1 MPVGP
6 LALNDEVGVDL
17 SWKILQA
24 AKKDL
29 GPQAVDAD
37 QEKLIEALVVR
48 EQRFGR
54 KNGKGFYDYPAAGA
68 KTLWPGLADIAGKA
82 LDPDAID
89 VQELKDRFLY
99 TAALEAARCME
110 EGVVTDPREADVG
123 SILGFGFAPF
133 SGGVLSLID
142 GMGAKAFV
150 TRAEALAVQHGKRF
164 APGAQLKAMAAK
176 GETFYGQAAAKAAA

>member
-1 MPVGP
+1 
-6 LALNDEVGVDL
+6 
-17 SWKILQA
+17 
-24 AKKDL
+24 
-29 GPQAVDAD
+29 
-37 QEKLIEALVVR
+37 
-48 EQRFGR
+48 
-54 KNGKGFYDYPAAGA
+54 
-68 KTLWPGLADIAGKA
+68 
-82 LDPDAID
+82 

-99 TAALEAARCME
+99 TAALEAARCIE
-110 EGVVTDPREADVG
+110 EGIVTDPREADLG